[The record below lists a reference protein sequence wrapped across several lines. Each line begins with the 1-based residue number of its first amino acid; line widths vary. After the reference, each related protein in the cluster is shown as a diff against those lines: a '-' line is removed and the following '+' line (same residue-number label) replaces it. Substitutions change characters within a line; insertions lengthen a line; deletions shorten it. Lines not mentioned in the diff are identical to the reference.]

1 VTYVMPC
8 WVVALCDP
16 TGCTTEAYGR
26 RVTHEGMCALTVR
39 RLDGELDT
47 KVLPGVVGWFDG
59 GLTGGKASRT
69 DRGGKLKS
77 V

>member
-1 VTYVMPC
+1 
-8 WVVALCDP
+8 
-16 TGCTTEAYGR
+16 
-26 RVTHEGMCALTVR
+26 MCALTVR